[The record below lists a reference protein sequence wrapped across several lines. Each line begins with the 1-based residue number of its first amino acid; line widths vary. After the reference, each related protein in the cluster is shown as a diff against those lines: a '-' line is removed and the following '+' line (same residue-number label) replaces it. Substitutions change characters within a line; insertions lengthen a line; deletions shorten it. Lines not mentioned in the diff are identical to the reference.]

1 MPKRTFFNLSDEKRR
16 SLLKAA
22 EREFSRVPLAKA
34 SVSNI
39 IKMAEIPRGSF
50 YQYFENIEDLY
61 YYLVD
66 IETEKRKI
74 LFIKF
79 LKKHNGDIIQAATD
93 LYKNF
98 LEELPDENER
108 NFFKLAMLNV
118 THRVET
124 SFTKFFN
131 GQMNLKSDNEIIKL
145 VDKELLNITNE
156 NEIFHCINIV
166 TSVALRNFIEKFTKK
181 LSDEEALKNFYID
194 IKLLKY
200 GLYKRR

>member
-1 MPKRTFFNLSDEKRR
+1 
-16 SLLKAA
+16 
-22 EREFSRVPLAKA
+22 
-34 SVSNI
+34 
-39 IKMAEIPRGSF
+39 
-50 YQYFENIEDLY
+50 
-61 YYLVD
+61 
-66 IETEKRKI
+66 KI

-181 LSDEEALKNFYID
+181 LSDEEALKNLYID
-194 IKLLKY
+194 RKLLKY

>member
-1 MPKRTFFNLSDEKRR
+1 MSQLKRIDDTRNTQGRR
-16 SLLKAA
+16 NA
-22 EREFSRVPLAKA
+22 
-34 SVSNI
+34 
-39 IKMAEIPRGSF
+39 
-50 YQYFENIEDLY
+50 D
-61 YYLVD
+61 
-66 IETEKRKI
+66 
-74 LFIKF
+74 FIKF

>member
-39 IKMAEIPRGSF
+39 IKMAGIPRGSF

-166 TSVALRNFIEKFTKK
+166 TSVALCNFIEKFTKK

>member
-39 IKMAEIPRGSF
+39 IKMAGIPRGSF

>member
-1 MPKRTFFNLSDEKRR
+1 
-16 SLLKAA
+16 
-22 EREFSRVPLAKA
+22 
-34 SVSNI
+34 
-39 IKMAEIPRGSF
+39 
-50 YQYFENIEDLY
+50 
-61 YYLVD
+61 
-66 IETEKRKI
+66 KI

>member
-1 MPKRTFFNLSDEKRR
+1 M
-16 SLLKAA
+16 
-22 EREFSRVPLAKA
+22 
-34 SVSNI
+34 
-39 IKMAEIPRGSF
+39 
-50 YQYFENIEDLY
+50 
-61 YYLVD
+61 
-66 IETEKRKI
+66 
-74 LFIKF
+74 
-79 LKKHNGDIIQAATD
+79 
-93 LYKNF
+93 YKNF

>member
-1 MPKRTFFNLSDEKRR
+1 M
-16 SLLKAA
+16 
-22 EREFSRVPLAKA
+22 
-34 SVSNI
+34 
-39 IKMAEIPRGSF
+39 
-50 YQYFENIEDLY
+50 
-61 YYLVD
+61 D

>member
-39 IKMAEIPRGSF
+39 IKMAGIPRGSF

-166 TSVALRNFIEKFTKK
+166 TSVALRNF
-181 LSDEEALKNFYID
+181 
-194 IKLLKY
+194 
-200 GLYKRR
+200 